1 MFDQTLIRCEWCG
14 SDPIYVNY
22 HDKEWGTPEH
32 DDVKL
37 FEMIALDGMQA
48 GLSWMTIL
56 KKREN
61 FRLAFDGFNPE
72 VVAGYTQDKVE
83 VLMNDAGIVRN
94 RLKIEA
100 IISNARLTLDVQKEF
115 GSLNEYLWRF
125 VDGKLVVNQ
134 WKSMSEIPASTPLS
148 DKVSKDM
155 KSRGFKFC
163 GTTITYAFMQAAGL
177 VNDHE
182 VHCFRYA
189 ELTR

>member
-1 MFDQTLIRCEWCG
+1 MFDQTLVRCEWSG
-14 SDPIYVNY
+14 SDPVYVNY
-22 HDKEWGTPEH
+22 HDNEWGTPQH
-32 DDVKL
+32 DDIKL

-61 FRLAFDGFNPE
+61 FRRAFDGFDPAI
-72 VVAGYTQDKVE
+72 VAGYSTSKVE
-83 VLMNDAGIVRN
+83 ELMNDAGIVRN

-100 IISNARLTLDVQKEF
+100 VINNAKLTLDVQNEF
-115 GSLNEYLWRF
+115 GSLHDYIWGF
-125 VDGKLVVNQ
+125 VDGRPVVNQ
-134 WKSMSEIPASTPLS
+134 WKSMYEIPASTPLS
-148 DKVSKDM
+148 DRVSKDM

-189 ELTR
+189 ELTK

>member
-134 WKSMSEIPASTPLS
+134 WKSMSEIPVSTPLS